1 MKYGLIEGRI
11 NVICPYVTCKETFK
25 MHVKG
30 EAVIFSSP
38 VLSNYFFFIYILII
52 HCSLSQISVSVTFL
66 RFLNKN
72 RHTYQRSTIKIKIDQ
87 REKSKFNLFSP

>member
-1 MKYGLIEGRI
+1 MKYDLIEGRI

-52 HCSLSQISVSVTFL
+52 HCSLTQISDIPIKEVQLKLKSIKG
-66 RFLNKN
+66 KN
-72 RHTYQRSTIKIKIDQ
+72 PILIYFHP
-87 REKSKFNLFSP
+87 EKFI

>member
-1 MKYGLIEGRI
+1 MKYDLIEGRI

-30 EAVIFSSP
+30 DAVIFSSP

-52 HCSLSQISVSVTFL
+52 HCSLSQISVSVTFHV
-66 RFLNKN
+66 F
-72 RHTYQRSTIKIKIDQ
+72 
-87 REKSKFNLFSP
+87 